1 MIYLFLLSRV
11 LFGGF
16 FIMNGINHFRRAE
29 AMTQYSTFKKVPAPK
44 LAVLGSGALILLSG
58 LSIVL
63 GLYPN
68 LGAWGIILF
77 LAPTT
82 LMMHNF
88 WTETDPNQKMNSYIN
103 FTKNVALIGGALAYL
118 FIATPWVMSLTF

>member
-1 MIYLFLLSRV
+1 MTYLFLLSRV

-16 FIMNGINHFRRAE
+16 FISNGINHFRRFE
-29 AMTQYSTFKKVPAPK
+29 AMTQYSAYKKVPAPK
-44 LAVLGSGALILLSG
+44 LAVLGSGALILVSG
-58 LSIVL
+58 LSIIL

-77 LAPTT
+77 LVPTS

-88 WTETDPNQKMNSYIN
+88 WTETEPDKKMNSYIN

-118 FIATPWVMSLTF
+118 FIATPWAISLTF